1 MKKLSINR
9 FRVALACTLLGMPL
23 CIAGIANAQTGS
35 PPMAS
40 DDTESKQPGTDAI
53 ITGKVKAELTATK
66 DVPSTQ
72 IEVTTQ
78 NGTVILS
85 GLVDNKDQVQKAV
98 AAAKSVRGVHEVNS
112 IALRSKD

>member
-1 MKKLSINR
+1 MKKSSTNR
-9 FRVALACTLLGMPL
+9 FSIALACASLGLSL
-23 CIAGIANAQTGS
+23 CVAGVAMAQSGS
-35 PPMAS
+35 PPATP
-40 DDTESKQPGTDAI
+40 DDTESKHPGTDAI
-53 ITGKVKAELTATK
+53 ITGKVKAELMSTK

-112 IALRSKD
+112 TALRSKD